1 MITYTTADGSTI
13 TATPANTG
21 MDLHLRT
28 PEGRSVATV
37 YMSRGDALR
46 HLHAIKAQ
54 PSRQEK

>member
-13 TATPANTG
+13 TAMPANAG
-21 MDLHLRT
+21 MDLHLRN

-46 HLHAIKAQ
+46 YLRALNAQ
-54 PSRQEK
+54 KEK